1 MKKFDF
7 EMYCFRKSKS
17 IAELFKEL
25 EKDVNEEKA
34 IEESRRI
41 LRSISEDEQT
51 GKITTEEAEEA
62 YTTITDRYITLLDT
76 WKHFSA
82 YKYEILEEY
91 DYHSRS
97 AEAYF
102 FNLDRIRKDLSDG
115 KITAIQYLMLSTYN
129 DSLSA

>member
-34 IEESRRI
+34 IENARRI
-41 LRSISEDEQT
+41 LRTISEDEQT
-51 GKITTEEAEEA
+51 GTITAAEAEEA
-62 YTTITDRYITLLDT
+62 YTTISDKYISLLET
-76 WKHFSA
+76 WRHFSA

-91 DYHSRS
+91 EYHSRS

>member
-34 IEESRRI
+34 IEEARRI
-41 LRSISEDEQT
+41 LRTITEDEEAGT
-51 GKITTEEAEEA
+51 ITAAEAEKA
-62 YTTITDRYITLLDT
+62 YTTISDKYISLLET
-76 WKHFSA
+76 WRHFSA

-91 DYHSRS
+91 EYHSTTTK
-97 AEAYF
+97 AYF
-102 FNLDRIRKDLSDG
+102 YNLDRIRKDLSDG
-115 KITAIQYLMLSTYN
+115 KINAIQYLMLSTYN